1 MYEGKLRIPIRLKN
15 RIEMLAKERKISF
28 NKMVNIILELGIY
41 ELLEEEAE
49 YGKIHTKLY
58 GDWEPERKRNT
69 NSVGSEI
76 NIKQSDFNK

>member
-49 YGKIHTKLY
+49 YGKIKHKQV
-58 GDWEPERKRNT
+58 
-69 NSVGSEI
+69 NSKWYS
-76 NIKQSDFNK
+76 

>member
-49 YGKIHTKLY
+49 YGKIKHKQI
-58 GDWEPERKRNT
+58 
-69 NSVGSEI
+69 NS
-76 NIKQSDFNK
+76 K

>member
-49 YGKIHTKLY
+49 YGKIKHKQV
-58 GDWEPERKRNT
+58 
-69 NSVGSEI
+69 NS
-76 NIKQSDFNK
+76 KWCR

>member
-28 NKMVNIILELGIY
+28 NKMVNITLELGIY

-49 YGKIHTKLY
+49 YGKIKHKQV
-58 GDWEPERKRNT
+58 
-69 NSVGSEI
+69 NS
-76 NIKQSDFNK
+76 K

>member
-49 YGKIHTKLY
+49 YGKIKHKQI
-58 GDWEPERKRNT
+58 
-69 NSVGSEI
+69 NSKWYS
-76 NIKQSDFNK
+76 

>member
-49 YGKIHTKLY
+49 YGKIKHKQVNRKLC
-58 GDWEPERKRNT
+58 
-69 NSVGSEI
+69 S
-76 NIKQSDFNK
+76 

>member
-41 ELLEEEAE
+41 QLLEEEAE
-49 YGKIHTKLY
+49 YGKIKHKQI
-58 GDWEPERKRNT
+58 
-69 NSVGSEI
+69 NS
-76 NIKQSDFNK
+76 K

>member
-15 RIEMLAKERKISF
+15 RIEMLAKERKIRF

-49 YGKIHTKLY
+49 YGKIKHKQV
-58 GDWEPERKRNT
+58 
-69 NSVGSEI
+69 NS
-76 NIKQSDFNK
+76 K

>member
-15 RIEMLAKERKISF
+15 KIEMLAKELKISF

-49 YGKIHTKLY
+49 YGKIKHKQV
-58 GDWEPERKRNT
+58 
-69 NSVGSEI
+69 NS
-76 NIKQSDFNK
+76 K

>member
-1 MYEGKLRIPIRLKN
+1 MYEGKVRIHIRLKN

-49 YGKIHTKLY
+49 YGKIKHKQI
-58 GDWEPERKRNT
+58 
-69 NSVGSEI
+69 NS
-76 NIKQSDFNK
+76 K

>member
-1 MYEGKLRIPIRLKN
+1 MYAGKLRIPIRLKN

-49 YGKIHTKLY
+49 YGKIKHKQV
-58 GDWEPERKRNT
+58 
-69 NSVGSEI
+69 NS
-76 NIKQSDFNK
+76 K

>member
-28 NKMVNIILELGIY
+28 NKMVNIILELGTY

-49 YGKIHTKLY
+49 YGKIKHKQV
-58 GDWEPERKRNT
+58 
-69 NSVGSEI
+69 NS
-76 NIKQSDFNK
+76 K

>member
-15 RIEMLAKERKISF
+15 RIEMLAKEQKISF

-49 YGKIHTKLY
+49 YGKIKHKQV
-58 GDWEPERKRNT
+58 
-69 NSVGSEI
+69 NS
-76 NIKQSDFNK
+76 K

>member
-28 NKMVNIILELGIY
+28 NKMVNIILELGTY

-49 YGKIHTKLY
+49 YGKIKH
-58 GDWEPERKRNT
+58 RQV
-69 NSVGSEI
+69 NS
-76 NIKQSDFNK
+76 K

>member
-49 YGKIHTKLY
+49 YGKIKHKQV
-58 GDWEPERKRNT
+58 
-69 NSVGSEI
+69 NS
-76 NIKQSDFNK
+76 

>member
-1 MYEGKLRIPIRLKN
+1 MKEKLRIPIRLKN

-49 YGKIHTKLY
+49 YGKIKHKQV
-58 GDWEPERKRNT
+58 
-69 NSVGSEI
+69 NS
-76 NIKQSDFNK
+76 K

>member
-41 ELLEEEAE
+41 ELLEEEAK
-49 YGKIHTKLY
+49 YGKIKHKQV
-58 GDWEPERKRNT
+58 
-69 NSVGSEI
+69 NS
-76 NIKQSDFNK
+76 K

>member
-49 YGKIHTKLY
+49 YGKIKHKQVN
-58 GDWEPERKRNT
+58 RN
-69 NSVGSEI
+69 G
-76 NIKQSDFNK
+76 

>member
-15 RIEMLAKERKISF
+15 RIEMLAKDRKISF

-49 YGKIHTKLY
+49 YGKIKHKQV
-58 GDWEPERKRNT
+58 
-69 NSVGSEI
+69 NS
-76 NIKQSDFNK
+76 K

>member
-15 RIEMLAKERKISF
+15 RIEMLAKERKTSF

-49 YGKIHTKLY
+49 YGKIKHKQV
-58 GDWEPERKRNT
+58 
-69 NSVGSEI
+69 NS
-76 NIKQSDFNK
+76 K

>member
-1 MYEGKLRIPIRLKN
+1 MNITVYEGKLRIPIRLKN

-49 YGKIHTKLY
+49 YGKIKHKQV
-58 GDWEPERKRNT
+58 
-69 NSVGSEI
+69 NS
-76 NIKQSDFNK
+76 K

>member
-1 MYEGKLRIPIRLKN
+1 MIHDEPQKEVNEIMYEGKLRIPIRLKN

-49 YGKIHTKLY
+49 YGKIKHKQV
-58 GDWEPERKRNT
+58 
-69 NSVGSEI
+69 NS
-76 NIKQSDFNK
+76 K

>member
-49 YGKIHTKLY
+49 YGKIKHKQA
-58 GDWEPERKRNT
+58 
-69 NSVGSEI
+69 NS
-76 NIKQSDFNK
+76 K

>member
-1 MYEGKLRIPIRLKN
+1 MIHEEPQKEVKEIMYEGTLRIPIRLKN

-49 YGKIHTKLY
+49 YGKIKHKQI
-58 GDWEPERKRNT
+58 
-69 NSVGSEI
+69 NS
-76 NIKQSDFNK
+76 K

>member
-41 ELLEEEAE
+41 ELLEEEVE
-49 YGKIHTKLY
+49 YGKIKHKQV
-58 GDWEPERKRNT
+58 
-69 NSVGSEI
+69 NS
-76 NIKQSDFNK
+76 K